1 VNGDKKGERLAYR
14 VMLDN
19 GKCLGCMACLRC
31 DNFQCSEDFKAEVVA
46 AEVVDAGCNQKVADN
61 CPVDAIDIVEI
72 S

>member
-1 VNGDKKGERLAYR
+1 MYR

-31 DNFQCSEDFKAEVVA
+31 DNFQSGEDFKAEVVA
-46 AEVVDAGCNQKVADN
+46 AEVAEVGCNQEVAEN